1 MHLTSFAEQDSCC
14 MMKSGPFSDQ
24 LELCSQ
30 EPIIYN
36 GIHTVIS
43 YTKEILQ
50 RPMKSKQVRI
60 SFPVLSQGQEVL
72 KPQAEAAQ
80 KARAELEAEA
90 NSLEVVSFV
99 GSG

>member
-1 MHLTSFAEQDSCC
+1 M
-14 MMKSGPFSDQ
+14 
-24 LELCSQ
+24 
-30 EPIIYN
+30 
-36 GIHTVIS
+36 
-43 YTKEILQ
+43 
-50 RPMKSKQVRI
+50 
-60 SFPVLSQGQEVL
+60 L